1 MLSSAAKQ
9 TSVRT
14 DTGGSPDDLLL
25 AIIDACVSNVA
36 VLDESGSIIYAS
48 KAWSLLE
55 HSSKSQTDRHD
66 KALAHFESC
75 ERFSESGLD
84 EEPCITLADDLGGIL
99 SGAVKEFHQKYYFR
113 SLTERRPFGMH
124 AARLNLPPSTFRV
137 LITHEELP
145 AVQEDFNSKERL
157 LELLGTRILAWE

>member
-9 TSVRT
+9 TTVRT
-14 DTGGSPDDLLL
+14 APDGSPDDFLR

-55 HSSKSQTDRHD
+55 HGAKSQADRHD

-84 EEPCITLADDLGGIL
+84 EEPCITLADDLEGIL
-99 SGAVKEFHQKYYFR
+99 SG
-113 SLTERRPFGMH
+113 
-124 AARLNLPPSTFRV
+124 
-137 LITHEELP
+137 EL
-145 AVQEDFNSKERL
+145 K
-157 LELLGTRILAWE
+157 

>member
-1 MLSSAAKQ
+1 MLSIAAKQ
-9 TSVRT
+9 TPVST
-14 DTGGSPDDLLL
+14 DTGGSPDDLLW

-55 HSSKSQTDRHD
+55 HSSKWQTDRHD

-84 EEPCITLADDLGGIL
+84 EE
-99 SGAVKEFHQKYYFR
+99 
-113 SLTERRPFGMH
+113 
-124 AARLNLPPSTFRV
+124 
-137 LITHEELP
+137 
-145 AVQEDFNSKERL
+145 
-157 LELLGTRILAWE
+157 

>member
-1 MLSSAAKQ
+1 MQTVKRNPSLASKGLPHPGGFASQGKWTPAMLSSATKQ
-9 TSVRT
+9 ISISPE
-14 DTGGSPDDLLL
+14 TGGSPDDLLR

-55 HSSKSQTDRHD
+55 HSSKPQADRHN
-66 KALAHFESC
+66 KALPYFESC

-84 EEPCITLADDLGGIL
+84 EEPCITLADDLGGVL

-113 SLTERRPFGMH
+113 SLTERRP
-124 AARLNLPPSTFRV
+124 
-137 LITHEELP
+137 
-145 AVQEDFNSKERL
+145 
-157 LELLGTRILAWE
+157 